1 METHRTAQPSA
12 MAAEP
17 LPAPDSVPEPLDA
30 TQIFRQE
37 FRYVWGSLRRLGV
50 NESDL
55 EDLTHEVFV
64 RVHAQLALFDP
75 TRPLRPWLFGIAL
88 GVSAN
93 YRRLARHRVEVFKEI
108 TELPDMAGRA
118 DEQFE
123 LQQTRELV
131 HRALEKLPLEQ
142 RAVLVLHEMDGFG
155 MPDVALAL
163 GINVNTAYSR
173 LRIGRAAFKAA
184 IQRLARSRGGVR

>member
-1 METHRTAQPSA
+1 METHTPARQMA

-17 LPAPDSVPEPLDA
+17 LPAPDTVPEPLDA

-50 NESDL
+50 QESDL

-93 YRRLARHRVEVFKEI
+93 YRRLARHRLEVFKEVA
-108 TELPDMAGRA
+108 ELPDTARCA
-118 DEQFE
+118 DEQVE
-123 LQQTRELV
+123 RQQTRELV
-131 HRALEKLPLEQ
+131 HHALERLPLEQ
-142 RAVLVLHEMDGFG
+142 RAVLVLHEMDGFS
-155 MPDVALAL
+155 MPDVAVAL

>member
-1 METHRTAQPSA
+1 METHTRAQPKA

-17 LPAPDSVPEPLDA
+17 LPAPDTVPDPLDA

-50 NESDL
+50 RESDL

-93 YRRLARHRVEVFKEI
+93 YRRLARHRVEVFKEV
-108 TELPDMAGRA
+108 TDLPDTAGRA

-123 LQQTRELV
+123 IEQTRELV

-184 IQRLARSRGGVR
+184 IQRLARSRGGLR

>member
-1 METHRTAQPSA
+1 

-17 LPAPDSVPEPLDA
+17 LPALDAMPAPLDA
-30 TQIFRQE
+30 TQIFRHE

-50 NESDL
+50 HESEL

-64 RVHAQLALFDP
+64 RVHAQLPLFDP

-93 YRRLARHRVEVFKEI
+93 FRRLARHRVEVFKEV
-108 TELPDMAGRA
+108 TEFPDAAGSA
-118 DEQFE
+118 DEEVE
-123 LQQTRELV
+123 LQQRRELV

-142 RAVLVLHEMDGFG
+142 RAVLVLHEMDGFS
-155 MPDVALAL
+155 MPDVAVAL

-184 IQRLARSRGGVR
+184 VQRLARARGDLR

>member
-1 METHRTAQPSA
+1 MPAAVHEPKSMQLANVPA
-12 MAAEP
+12 DPAPAEP
-17 LPAPDSVPEPLDA
+17 WDLAA
-30 TQIFRQE
+30 IFELE
-37 FRYVWGSLRRLGV
+37 FRYVWNSLRRFGV
-50 NESDL
+50 HARDL
-55 EDLTHEVFV
+55 EDVTHEVFV

-75 TRPLRPWLFGIAL
+75 SRPLRPWLFGVAL

-93 YRRLARHRVEVFKEI
+93 YRRLARHRVEVFKEV
-108 TELPDMAGRA
+108 TEFPDAAGSA
-118 DEQFE
+118 DEQVE
-123 LQQTRELV
+123 QRQRRELV

-184 IQRLARSRGGVR
+184 IQRLARSVGGLR